1 MFTVIE
7 SNVSS
12 SYQPESHKY
21 HKSEIKTLLRLLKS
35 YQRFELPLE
44 ERSKASFVIADNRKN
59 GVYGGAVLYRQSLV
73 CRDFL
78 SAFTL
83 SSQEENLLYSIEN
96 IFSHCFPEVETIWA
110 ARVCLRVND
119 KTFPL
124 TPDLFEYHESFY
136 EELFKYFCAF
146 GETEGIKYLA
156 LTLQARDHI
165 NTKTYG
171 WPYVFE
177 IKHKESVDRLFHG
190 FLALQTPQN
199 LKYSQAQFNP
209 VYDVPS

>member
-12 SYQPESHKY
+12 SYQPESHEY
-21 HKSEIKTLLRLLKS
+21 HKSEINTLLRLLKS
-35 YQRFELPLE
+35 YQRFKLPLE
-44 ERSKASFVIADNRKN
+44 ERPKTNFVIADNRKN

-83 SSQEENLLYSIEN
+83 SSQEENPLYSIEN
-96 IFSHCFPEVETIWA
+96 IFSHCSPEAETIWA

-124 TPDLFEYHESFY
+124 TSNLFEYHENFY
-136 EELFKYFCAF
+136 AELLRYFCTF
-146 GETEGIKYLA
+146 GKREGIKYLA
-156 LTLQARDHI
+156 LQARDHI

-177 IKHKESVDRLFHG
+177 IKPKESIDRLFHG

-199 LKYSQAQFNP
+199 
-209 VYDVPS
+209 